1 LAAIAYFLLVYFGQ
15 IFHDHTGLDRFVL
28 PDIPSVLLGLTSVS
42 AATYVGY
49 KATQSEAPRIVSLLP
64 QPATAG
70 QAVMV
75 VGTNLVPAG
84 ETAPDAR
91 TAVMIQSL
99 AVDDTG
105 NTAVIGPLSPVTASS
120 LNFIMPAQ
128 FAGKTV
134 AVRIVTAG
142 SAATDPLQVTVS

>member
-1 LAAIAYFLLVYFGQ
+1 
-15 IFHDHTGLDRFVL
+15 
-28 PDIPSVLLGLTSVS
+28 VLLALTSAS

-64 QPATAG
+64 QPATTG
-70 QAVMV
+70 QAVIV
-75 VGTNLVPAG
+75 VGTNLVPGG

-99 AVDDTG
+99 AADDSA

-120 LNFIMPAQ
+120 ISFIMPSQ

-142 SAATDPLQVTVS
+142 SVATDPLRVTVS